1 MPNPDIL
8 GRNGTYVVF
17 RKLHQ
22 RVWAFRKYLKANSSS
37 PEEEQLIAA
46 KMMGRWSSG
55 APLAL
60 CPERDDPE
68 LGADPQRNNN
78 FLFQDTDPKGFN
90 CSTNDFA
97 ESGRAAIS
105 FSSIGTGLGTSTV
118 TTPSKSAPGRRTLP
132 LIMTSRRILGRK
144 IITGD

>member
-1 MPNPDIL
+1 MPKPDIL

-60 CPERDDPE
+60 CPELMILNLEPT
-68 LGADPQRNNN
+68 LNA
-78 FLFQDTDPKGFN
+78 T
-90 CSTNDFA
+90 T
-97 ESGRAAIS
+97 IS
-105 FSSIGTGLGTSTV
+105 FSKIRIQKDSTHH
-118 TTPSKSAPGRRTLP
+118 SAHTF
-132 LIMTSRRILGRK
+132 
-144 IITGD
+144 DE